1 MQNSNR
7 EYKRNYLDTNECTS
21 RGACSVSP
29 SIASMEEVAI
39 LFLQQL
45 AYYIL
50 KLENFG
56 ASNNKIRFEIIT
68 TLASL
73 ISLNEFSEKQ
83 LHTIIVNEYF
93 MLEEVKKTYNQLCK
107 EKNIVPQDI
116 KRISKFNASTTV
128 AQTIA
133 LGEKLFL
140 EKYNKI
146 STEQKNLIEIL
157 MIIIKSVSLNLIKLN
172 DFNEFDS
179 EIYHEILKTLDIF
192 NDKKLQNKQVMENIS
207 KLAMLDYKLQLKI
220 SELLL
225 KTCDGISKVEVSH
238 STTKGKAI
246 LVSGNNFFDLLKIL
260 EETKDKDIDIYTHSN
275 LLITHALN
283 KFHQFKNL
291 KGHYGDNTEN
301 CILDFATFPGSI
313 LLTKNS
319 KNNTEYLY
327 RGRLFSNDYIVPNGV
342 IKIENDN
349 YDELIEAAE
358 NAKGFSKGK
367 TKENTI
373 LGFNEQEI
381 ETQIDTIIEKLNNGN
396 IEKLYIIGIDPHSQ
410 IQKEYFKEF
419 LTKLKPKEFAIS
431 FSYESKKDNVLTIN
445 IGNYIPLASAILKKL
460 FDKYPLSSN
469 KIVFL
474 FTTCDVMTISNIII
488 LKNKDAKNIHMAKC
502 QPTIINPSVFET
514 FSNTYSIKTT
524 TNPENDLNLIRKQ
537 KDTP

>member
-225 KTCDGISKVEVSH
+225 KTFDGISKVEVSH

-283 KFHQFKNL
+283 KFHFQL
-291 KGHYGDNTEN
+291 CHGHSD
-301 CILDFATFPGSI
+301 
-313 LLTKNS
+313 
-319 KNNTEYLY
+319 
-327 RGRLFSNDYIVPNGV
+327 
-342 IKIENDN
+342 
-349 YDELIEAAE
+349 
-358 NAKGFSKGK
+358 
-367 TKENTI
+367 
-373 LGFNEQEI
+373 
-381 ETQIDTIIEKLNNGN
+381 
-396 IEKLYIIGIDPHSQ
+396 
-410 IQKEYFKEF
+410 
-419 LTKLKPKEFAIS
+419 
-431 FSYESKKDNVLTIN
+431 
-445 IGNYIPLASAILKKL
+445 
-460 FDKYPLSSN
+460 
-469 KIVFL
+469 FL
-474 FTTCDVMTISNIII
+474 FALGTV
-488 LKNKDAKNIHMAKC
+488 
-502 QPTIINPSVFET
+502 
-514 FSNTYSIKTT
+514 
-524 TNPENDLNLIRKQ
+524 
-537 KDTP
+537 

>member
-146 STEQKNLIEIL
+146 STEQKNLIE
-157 MIIIKSVSLNLIKLN
+157 
-172 DFNEFDS
+172 F
-179 EIYHEILKTLDIF
+179 
-192 NDKKLQNKQVMENIS
+192 
-207 KLAMLDYKLQLKI
+207 
-220 SELLL
+220 
-225 KTCDGISKVEVSH
+225 
-238 STTKGKAI
+238 
-246 LVSGNNFFDLLKIL
+246 
-260 EETKDKDIDIYTHSN
+260 
-275 LLITHALN
+275 
-283 KFHQFKNL
+283 
-291 KGHYGDNTEN
+291 
-301 CILDFATFPGSI
+301 
-313 LLTKNS
+313 
-319 KNNTEYLY
+319 
-327 RGRLFSNDYIVPNGV
+327 
-342 IKIENDN
+342 
-349 YDELIEAAE
+349 
-358 NAKGFSKGK
+358 
-367 TKENTI
+367 
-373 LGFNEQEI
+373 
-381 ETQIDTIIEKLNNGN
+381 
-396 IEKLYIIGIDPHSQ
+396 
-410 IQKEYFKEF
+410 
-419 LTKLKPKEFAIS
+419 
-431 FSYESKKDNVLTIN
+431 
-445 IGNYIPLASAILKKL
+445 
-460 FDKYPLSSN
+460 
-469 KIVFL
+469 
-474 FTTCDVMTISNIII
+474 
-488 LKNKDAKNIHMAKC
+488 
-502 QPTIINPSVFET
+502 
-514 FSNTYSIKTT
+514 
-524 TNPENDLNLIRKQ
+524 
-537 KDTP
+537 